1 MPTISRRGGAAV
13 AAAAL
18 MLACAG
24 RAAAL
29 EEHDTQPRSVP
40 LSPGAAELADLLG
53 VRQLIERIEH
63 SAPATLESLAARQEI
78 VERTVTASL
87 EIDGVLAEIDSEAAQ
102 VNELRAYL
110 EARRDRTI
118 ALNTIANIVSGG
130 AGGVVGQILQIHHQT
145 GGSIVGAAAGGGS
158 AVLSALGLR
167 QERGGRQA
175 LGVAPNMLARLFDR
189 SAEFHSQY
197 PDLVWRY
204 LDAVPPGEAAAVTRR
219 AALVRDWVRIGRID
233 APDQAKG
240 SRKIDLLTS
249 SVTSQRSL
257 GIDVLADRA
266 MMLADVR
273 SRVSLMKRDLGKMMA
288 YLRERA
294 AR

>member
-1 MPTISRRGGAAV
+1 MRNISRKGRAAMGMV
-13 AAAAL
+13 SL
-18 MLACAG
+18 MLASAVG
-24 RAAAL
+24 NAAI
-29 EEHDTQPRSVP
+29 EEHETQPRSVQ
-40 LSPGAAELADLLG
+40 LSPGAAEVANLLG
-53 VRQLIERIEH
+53 VRPLLDQVDR
-63 SAPATLESLAARQEI
+63 SARPTLESLAARQEI
-78 VERTVTASL
+78 LERTVAASL
-87 EIDGVLAEIDSEAAQ
+87 EIDGVLAEIDNETAQ

-110 EARRDRTI
+110 ESRRDRTI

-145 GGSIVGAAAGGGS
+145 GGSVVGAAAGGGS

-167 QERGGRQA
+167 QERGARQA

-204 LDAVPPGEAAAVTRR
+204 LDAVPPEDTAAVTRR
-219 AALVRDWVRIGRID
+219 AALVRDWVRLGRID
-233 APDQAKG
+233 APDQPKG

-249 SVTSQRSL
+249 SVTSQRAL

-266 MMLADVR
+266 IMLADVR
-273 SRVSLMKRDLGKMMA
+273 SRVSLMKRDLGKMMG

-294 AR
+294 EK